1 MNGMFPISVSNYI
14 IFIERKAINFASG
27 YSHYQIL
34 LLMLTDSLQNIFYFL
49 NIKSYQLEIQCYLF
63 ILVFYTASL
72 FFSLISLQ
80 NVLHISDNSRN
91 PCYVTD
97 FILFFFNF
105 FEC

>member
-1 MNGMFPISVSNYI
+1 MNGMFPVSVSNYI

-49 NIKSYQLEIQCYLF
+49 NIKSYQLEIQYYLF

-80 NVLHISDNSRN
+80 KCVA
-91 PCYVTD
+91 Y
-97 FILFFFNF
+97 
-105 FEC
+105 